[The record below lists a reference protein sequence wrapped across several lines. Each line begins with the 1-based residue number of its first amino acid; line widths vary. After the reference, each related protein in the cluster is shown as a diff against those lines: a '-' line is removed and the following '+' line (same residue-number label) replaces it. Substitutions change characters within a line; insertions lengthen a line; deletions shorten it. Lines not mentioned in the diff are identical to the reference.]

1 MPNATGITVIQKNKE
16 RGVNMK
22 CTCNEIL
29 LCDAH
34 YNEYL
39 VKHKKLLKECIAELL
54 DKRCK
59 ENNLKVND
67 RIFAVKILSC
77 EMAIRHSGTMA
88 LLLAIKFAE
97 QEGCNQD
104 EIKKTVLDRLSGLS
118 EFEALLKDITE

>member
-1 MPNATGITVIQKNKE
+1 
-16 RGVNMK
+16 MK
-22 CTCNEIL
+22 CTCSEIL

-39 VKHKKLLKECIAELL
+39 GKHEKFLKECIAELL

-59 ENNLKVND
+59 ENNFKVND
-67 RIFAVKILSC
+67 RIFAVKMSSS
-77 EMAIRHSGTMA
+77 ETAIRHSGTMA

-97 QEGCNQD
+97 QNGCDQN

-118 EFEALLKDITE
+118 EFKALLKDITE